1 MNRKFLTIVALS
13 SVLLGLGTAL
23 YAKDTGRIPVPIFT
37 EAGVQAGITYNS
49 TTGLYTYGY
58 TITNPAANTG
68 EIWNIDI
75 DIRLPRGGKA
85 LSSEGLTMPRGTKT
99 RTFDEVLSIRRNP
112 EEMVPVG
119 IRAPLG
125 WNGGLGNRGI
135 AGFSSGDAPNIL
147 PGETK
152 GGFELI
158 SRGLPAI
165 REIEIEP

>member
-1 MNRKFLTIVALS
+1 MNRKFLTIAALS

-85 LSSEGLTMPRGTKT
+85 LSSEGLVIPHGFITDSFHESVAIFKRDFFHGPG
-99 RTFDEVLSIRRNP
+99 RNSCSFR
-112 EEMVPVG
+112 M
-119 IRAPLG
+119 G
-125 WNGGLGNRGI
+125 WGCG
-135 AGFSSGDAPNIL
+135 SSGSCWFLLWHKDP
-147 PGETK
+147 PWRDK
-152 GGFELI
+152 
-158 SRGLPAI
+158 SRI
-165 REIEIEP
+165 